1 MSKAETVAAM
11 IEKECCRNSLTEL
24 CEWWGITTD
33 DFDRF
38 IRAGKRNFQ
47 FAEVG
52 TDKKEDEQ

>member
-11 IEKECCRNSLTEL
+11 IEKECCRNSLTDL
-24 CEWWGITTD
+24 CEWWGITTY

-47 FAEVG
+47 F
-52 TDKKEDEQ
+52 TDLSLDR